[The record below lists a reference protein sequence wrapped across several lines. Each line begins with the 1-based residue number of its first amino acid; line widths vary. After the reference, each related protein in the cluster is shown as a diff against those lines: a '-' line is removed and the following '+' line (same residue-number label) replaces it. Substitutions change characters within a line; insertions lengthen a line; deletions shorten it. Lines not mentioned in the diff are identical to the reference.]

1 MSCQKK
7 ASLRLP
13 ERKNALGGGRK
24 VSASVCRLN
33 FCVICRAPTRALNGR
48 SAAARPV
55 AIRCG
60 CWVRIRPALGGRAD
74 GRALPGW
81 YPSSPAAMCRQSDWR
96 RVVVAIRTFLRYHF
110 PFESHGRATPTA
122 LSPSGE
128 KPRHPIAPLI
138 KGSWRRRRLRGQPLK
153 KRPGIHRIPGLHT
166 YYPIT
171 YYLLPRSVPA
181 HQLAVFG
188 VEHYRAPGG
197 EVAAEDFAGL
207 LASRR
212 CSGGSGGAGARP

>member
-81 YPSSPAAMCRQSDWR
+81 YPSSPAAMCRHRTGDVWWLRFVRFCDTFSLRVPWAGDLDRPLAVR
-96 RVVVAIRTFLRYHF
+96 RETAARPDGFRSAQIRLN
-110 PFESHGRATPTA
+110 PE
-122 LSPSGE
+122 
-128 KPRHPIAPLI
+128 APLQGELAPQATE
-138 KGSWRRRRLRGQPLK
+138 GSTAK
-153 KRPGIHRIPGLHT
+153 KTSGNSQNSRTPHLLPIHS
-166 YYPIT
+166 
-171 YYLLPRSVPA
+171 YLLLPSVPA
-181 HQLAVFG
+181 HKLAVFG

-197 EVAAEDFAGL
+197 EVAAEDFAGY
-207 LASRR
+207 
-212 CSGGSGGAGARP
+212 

>member
-81 YPSSPAAMCRQSDWR
+81 YPSSPAAMCRHRTGDVWWLRFVRFCDTFSLRVPWAGDLDRPLAVR
-96 RVVVAIRTFLRYHF
+96 RETAARPDGFRSAQIRLN
-110 PFESHGRATPTA
+110 PE
-122 LSPSGE
+122 
-128 KPRHPIAPLI
+128 APLQGELAP
-138 KGSWRRRRLRGQPLK
+138 KTTGGSTAK
-153 KRPGIHRIPGLHT
+153 KTSGNSQNSRTPYLL
-166 YYPIT
+166 PIT

-181 HQLAVFG
+181 HELAVFG

-197 EVAAEDFAGL
+197 
-207 LASRR
+207 
-212 CSGGSGGAGARP
+212 

>member
-81 YPSSPAAMCRQSDWR
+81 YPSSPAAMCRHRTGDVWWLRFVRFCDTFSLRVPWAGDLDRPLAAR
-96 RVVVAIRTFLRYHF
+96 RETAAPHRSPYQGELAPKTTGGSTAKKTSGNSQNSRTPYL
-110 PFESHGRATPTA
+110 
-122 LSPSGE
+122 L
-128 KPRHPIAPLI
+128 
-138 KGSWRRRRLRGQPLK
+138 
-153 KRPGIHRIPGLHT
+153 
-166 YYPIT
+166 PIT

-181 HQLAVFG
+181 HKLAVFG

-197 EVAAEDFAGL
+197 EVAAEDFAGY
-207 LASRR
+207 
-212 CSGGSGGAGARP
+212 